1 MCAELMR
8 QAFLDVAKIGAR
20 AVCLTACLLALA
32 GCAPTAGLIDA
43 LDRNYQGYEELSPKL
58 SPGKTGT
65 SFPYTPGTILPALAT
80 TGDSNQR
87 IWQATT
93 DLRCD
98 PGVALT
104 SLRFWQRR
112 AYNYRAGRASGID
125 AKDWLGKRAGF
136 GIASL
141 AGLSDVR
148 VDVSKVRS
156 YEPVAAVLADL
167 NARASQGCILPSADA
182 IGTIRRVR
190 GVIIGDVRV
199 RLYFEQ
205 GVDLIA
211 RAQLADQLSVAL
223 GFGFAR
229 VSESEIVGRNVAFGV
244 KWQ

>member
-1 MCAELMR
+1 MLQAWPGVRQVSVRAAVAGLCAL
-8 QAFLDVAKIGAR
+8 V
-20 AVCLTACLLALA
+20 LA

-58 SPGKTGT
+58 SPGKSGA

-98 PGVALT
+98 PGVSLT
-104 SLRFWQRR
+104 SLRYWQRR
-112 AYNYRAGRASGID
+112 TYHYRAGSAAGID
-125 AKDWLGKRAGF
+125 AKTWLHQRAGF
-136 GIASL
+136 GTASL
-141 AGLSDVR
+141 AGVSDIR
-148 VDVSKVRS
+148 IDVSNVRS
-156 YEPVAAVLADL
+156 YEPAANVLAAL
-167 NARASQGCILPSADA
+167 NVRAEQGCVLPTEFSGGA
-182 IGTIRRVR
+182 IRRVR
-190 GVIIGDVRV
+190 GVIVGNVRV
-199 RLYFEQ
+199 RIYFEQ

-211 RAQLADQLSVAL
+211 RAQLAEQLSFAL

-229 VSESEIVGRNVAFGV
+229 ISESEIAGRNVAFGV